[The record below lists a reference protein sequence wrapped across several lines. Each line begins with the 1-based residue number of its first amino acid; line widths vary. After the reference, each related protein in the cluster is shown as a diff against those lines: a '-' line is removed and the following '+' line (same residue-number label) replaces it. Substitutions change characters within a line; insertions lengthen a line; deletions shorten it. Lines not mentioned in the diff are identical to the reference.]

1 MSSIWSVMM
10 TNMMMMPTM
19 MIMMLAM
26 VVVVVV
32 SYDLVPSG
40 LDLLPSYSSR
50 TSTVGGGESS
60 QSLFFPPIPPWK
72 GAATLTLSRAC
83 HSEQ

>member
-1 MSSIWSVMM
+1 M

-19 MIMMLAM
+19 MIMMVAM

-60 QSLFFPPIPPWK
+60 QSLFFPPTPPGK
-72 GAATLTLSRAC
+72 EPQ
-83 HSEQ
+83 H